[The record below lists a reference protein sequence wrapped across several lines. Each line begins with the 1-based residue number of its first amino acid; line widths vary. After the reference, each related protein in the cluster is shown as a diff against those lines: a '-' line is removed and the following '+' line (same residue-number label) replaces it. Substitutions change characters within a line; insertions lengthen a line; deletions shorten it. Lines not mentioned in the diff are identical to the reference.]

1 VNSAPTLVVESTE
14 PLSPHGKAV
23 YEAGL
28 ALFKESVETGREFC
42 SSMIGT
48 CLAAVPVYVALL
60 KLFVPEGKILAE
72 VVGKH
77 WLVPV
82 GFFLIAAAIFA
93 TGYLPG
99 RARISLNLP
108 DEVERVVAR
117 AINRRFWMG
126 VNGFILL
133 ACGIIVSVLV
143 LASMNV
149 Q

>member
-1 VNSAPTLVVESTE
+1 VNSTPTVVVESAE

-23 YEAGL
+23 HEAGV

-48 CLAAVPVYVALL
+48 SLTAVPVYVALVQ
-60 KLFVPEGKILAE
+60 LFVPEGKLLSE
-72 VVGKH
+72 VVGKQ

-82 GFFLIAAAIFA
+82 GLFLIAAGVFA

-99 RARISLNLP
+99 RAAISLNLP
-108 DEVERVVAR
+108 DEVERVLAR

-126 VNGFILL
+126 VIGFVALSL
-133 ACGIIVSVLV
+133 GIVASVSVLTCMT
-143 LASMNV
+143 LR
-149 Q
+149 